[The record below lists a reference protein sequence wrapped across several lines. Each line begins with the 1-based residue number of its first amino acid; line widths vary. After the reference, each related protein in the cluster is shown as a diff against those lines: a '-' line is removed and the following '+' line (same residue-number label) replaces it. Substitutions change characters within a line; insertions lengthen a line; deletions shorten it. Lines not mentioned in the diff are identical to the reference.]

1 LKKSGKKIKIGLR
14 NFYPSIPFN
23 PWAIFA
29 LWLHQGVPQKNSK
42 TFNNYLFKK
51 KPSVFYI

>member
-1 LKKSGKKIKIGLR
+1 LKKSGKKNKIGLR

-29 LWLHQGVPQKNSK
+29 LWLHQRVPQKNSK
-42 TFNNYLFKK
+42 TFNNCLFKK